1 MFDLEQSRDAL
12 RRYEEALAAGDRA
25 KILALV
31 EELLD
36 AGVAPLDI
44 MTGIV
49 AAAQRTIGERW
60 QRGEWSVAQEH
71 AATAM
76 AMAASEAV
84 TARLAKTPVTRGHV
98 IVACA
103 EREWHWLPAAIIGC
117 ALRGAGWETTLL
129 GPATSPRRLSRYVQ
143 DIGPVAV
150 AISCSV
156 LGALPTTRRFIET
169 STSAGVPVV
178 VGGAAFGSDP
188 VRAKALG
195 ATAWAADAQGAVD
208 AVAGLPV
215 VVSPV
220 PPLPQ
225 APAQEQAA
233 LELSHPHLVDR
244 IRRQWSVTA
253 DSKPGPG
260 QAALRATA
268 RDALPQ
274 ALYAV
279 WAALLTGDPR
289 PMSETATWMAD
300 LLASRGVDAPS
311 AIEELAQALAAVLL
325 DYPLSVELVRDH
337 FRLR

>member
-25 KILALV
+25 QILALV

-76 AMAASEAV
+76 AMAASEV
-84 TARLAKTPVTRGHV
+84 VNARLAKTPVTRGHV

-117 ALRGAGWETTLL
+117 ALRGAGFETTLL

-150 AISCSV
+150 AVSCSV

-169 STSAGVPVV
+169 STSAGVPVL

-188 VRAKALG
+188 ARAKALG

-208 AVAGLPV
+208 AVSGLPV

-225 APAQEQAA
+225 APAQELAA
-233 LELSHPHLVDR
+233 LELSHPHLVER
-244 IRRQWSVTA
+244 VRRGWSVTA
-253 DSKPGPG
+253 NSEPGTD
-260 QAALRATA
+260 QATLRAAA

-279 WAALLTGDPR
+279 WAALLTGDTR
-289 PMSETATWMAD
+289 PLSETATWMGEV
-300 LLASRGVDAPS
+300 LASRGVDAPS
-311 AIEELAQALAAVLL
+311 AIDELAGVLAAVLV
-325 DYPLSVELVRDH
+325 DYPLSMELVRDH
-337 FRLR
+337 FRLG